1 MRKLS
6 IKSYQI
12 LYTHYQRHFYVESDA
27 YRIYLNNAVRLVW
40 HPHKAGFIIYSNL
53 TQADA
58 ESTIAREIDYFKDL
72 GYDFEWKYFDYD
84 KPDNL
89 PELLEAGGLE
99 KAEEEAVMILPIPH
113 APSKLLQTP
122 QHDIR
127 KVTTKEMFL
136 EMDAVYY
143 EVWKDDPFSDA
154 TPHKMSEWLLPRYEN
169 DHDNLSIYLAY
180 VDGKAVSYGRVEYMP
195 DNPFASIWGGS
206 TLAEYRRRGIYTDM
220 VAVRLQEAR
229 ARGCK
234 YLTVDARQ
242 DTSMPILQKLGFIRI
257 ATATAYNWSANMV

>member
-1 MRKLS
+1 MSQNIQTL
-6 IKSYQI
+6 QHH
-12 LYTHYQRHFYVESDA
+12 YTQYQRQFYTEADA
-27 YRIYLNNAVRLVW
+27 DRMDLETIVRMIW
-40 HPHKAGFIIYSNL
+40 HPHKAGFIIYSHL
-53 TQADA
+53 TESDA
-58 ESTIAREIDYFKDL
+58 QPTIAREIDYFKDL

-84 KPDNL
+84 TPDNL

-99 KAEEEAVMILPIPH
+99 KAEEEAVMVLPIAD

-136 EMDAVYY
+136 EMDEVYY

-169 DHDNLSIYLAY
+169 DPDNLSIYLAY

-257 ATATAYNWSANMV
+257 ATATAYNWSASMV